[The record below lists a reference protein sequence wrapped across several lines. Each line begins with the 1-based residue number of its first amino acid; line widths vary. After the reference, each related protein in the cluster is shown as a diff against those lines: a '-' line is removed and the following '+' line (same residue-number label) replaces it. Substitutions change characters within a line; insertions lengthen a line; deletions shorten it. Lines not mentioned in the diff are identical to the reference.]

1 MFWGKAAHSD
11 CLLFAIVNKQRQYSR
26 TQKWVTHW
34 SQRDLLLLTNS
45 INWCTVWQEVC
56 RAAHSQ
62 TDSCVSHTVWERA
75 TGPCSA
81 QRSFIIDWLNWIW
94 RNACGW
100 VLTQALSVTPA
111 QEPDGLPLQGTQYWD
126 QSITNTLHNRVLLIC
141 VLLCKI
147 ILNGFRLFNVVV
159 RESTQSLC

>member
-11 CLLFAIVNKQRQYSR
+11 CLLFAIVNKQPQYSR

-100 VLTQALSVTPA
+100 VLTLALSVTPA
-111 QEPDGLPLQGTQYWD
+111 QEPDGLPLQRTQYWD

-147 ILNGFRLFNVVV
+147 N
-159 RESTQSLC
+159 T